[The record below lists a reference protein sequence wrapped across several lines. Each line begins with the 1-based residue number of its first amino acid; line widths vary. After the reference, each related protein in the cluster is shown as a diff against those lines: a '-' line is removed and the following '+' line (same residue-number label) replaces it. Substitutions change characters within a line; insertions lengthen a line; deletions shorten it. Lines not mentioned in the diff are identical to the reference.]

1 MIEKKKPGRPRKV
14 VELAPEIQEPTS
26 EEVLSSIGIGLP
38 EVQVSG
44 VGTVGEIPSIVVPET
59 LQNAP
64 EGVKTPHR
72 YVAEVRRPNDVP
84 EAFRDAEYNVDMGK
98 VDAFLQ
104 RCADIGTNPVIN
116 GCMIS
121 ERIL

>member
-14 VELAPEIQEPTS
+14 AEPVPEVQEPTS

-44 VGTVGEIPSIVVPET
+44 VGTVGDAPSIVLPET

-64 EGVKTPHR
+64 ESTNAPHC
-72 YVAEVRRPNDVP
+72 YVADVRRPNDVP
-84 EAFRDAEYNVDMGK
+84 DAFRDADYNVDMGK

-104 RCADIGTNPVIN
+104 RCADIGTTPIIN
-116 GCMIS
+116 GVMIG